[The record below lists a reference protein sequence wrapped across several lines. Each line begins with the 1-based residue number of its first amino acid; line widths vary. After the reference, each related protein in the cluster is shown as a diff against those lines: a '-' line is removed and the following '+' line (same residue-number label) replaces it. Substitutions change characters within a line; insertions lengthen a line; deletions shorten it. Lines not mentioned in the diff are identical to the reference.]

1 MSVQEN
7 YNISNKIE
15 KILQEKYKFIINV
28 VNKTD
33 NLLQIRIYI
42 KNGIECEFLVMY
54 FEYLSLEENIKDL
67 IKRIDKRI
75 PELFYK

>member
-7 YNISNKIE
+7 YDIANKIE

-54 FEYLSLEENIKDL
+54 FDYLSLEENIKDL